1 MAHFDQNIHLY
12 FHLAS
17 NHPICFYFFNIFKHL
32 GFYSPYPVF
41 INNKYCASQM
51 IQLKNSWSTPQTPST
66 KFILHYLLPG
76 LLVFSI
82 ALLVRLY
89 LTYSIGNSGDEFE
102 RWYQS
107 KRVLES
113 IGMDRLDHHTLRWS
127 INIPTLIFQWLLGTK
142 PVIYYLIPASFGAL
156 ATLFVFTISRS
167 IAGMSAGFFAAL
179 LFTVT
184 PQISIAANNLMP
196 AIFSCTYLLGTVYFT
211 LRFVENRK
219 DTYLIFATL
228 FMFFAYGS
236 KVPNLF
242 FLPGLIIFIYWRT
255 NRLRP
260 LLLFLSLLLLLFI
273 LETIGIALYT
283 GEFVWLGR
291 IHYLSQHM
299 DVMQDEQW
307 AYHISD
313 IWKRWLLLPGYW
325 QCLLIGSLICGTFI
339 LFSKNKKYNKSISLV
354 FLMLLS
360 FSFIST
366 LAITSIDPLR
376 FVQPPINRYLT
387 VTIPFAV
394 IIICCTLSLTNLVL
408 TPAMTIVLCWFWAS
422 SNYQKQLSPTWTPAV
437 LRANEYQ
444 ETISEHWRN
453 DYALLFKF
461 SKDARL
467 YRAVYLEDD
476 ILFKSDGTVER
487 IGRVAPSRFDYPS
500 RLPILFVMSK
510 TKAPVGYLE
519 LTRKQAIKSKKNF

>member
-1 MAHFDQNIHLY
+1 
-12 FHLAS
+12 
-17 NHPICFYFFNIFKHL
+17 
-32 GFYSPYPVF
+32 
-41 INNKYCASQM
+41 M
-51 IQLKNSWSTPQTPST
+51 IQQTNTLKNSQNPTN

-76 LLVFSI
+76 MLVFSI

-89 LTYSIGNSGDEFE
+89 LTDSIGNAGDEFE

-107 KRVLES
+107 KRVLQG

-156 ATLFVFTISRS
+156 ASLFVFNISRL
-167 IAGMSAGFFAAL
+167 IAGLSAGFFSSF

-184 PQISIAANNLMP
+184 PQISRAGTQLMP
-196 AIFSCTYLLGTVYFT
+196 AIFSCAYLLGTVYFT
-211 LRFVENRK
+211 LRFVENK
-219 DTYLIFATL
+219 KTSYLILATL
-228 FMFFAYGS
+228 FMFLAYGS

-242 FLPGLIIFIYWRT
+242 FLPGLIVFIYWRT
-255 NRLRP
+255 NTLRP

-273 LETIGIALYT
+273 LETIGIALYS
-283 GEFVWLGR
+283 GEFVWMGR

-299 DVMQDEQW
+299 DVMQEEK
-307 AYHISD
+307 YVYLFSD

-325 QCLLIGSLICGTFI
+325 QSLLIGALICGIFI
-339 LFSKNKKYNKSISLV
+339 FFSRHKKHNKSILLV

-360 FSFIST
+360 FSFITT

-394 IIICCTLSLTNLVL
+394 IIICCTLSMINIVL
-408 TPAMTIVLCWFWAS
+408 TSAMMIVLCWFWATN
-422 SNYQKQLSPTWTPAV
+422 NYQNKLKPTWTPAV

-444 ETISEHWRN
+444 ETISDHWRN
-453 DYALLFKF
+453 DYAFLFKF

-476 ILFKSDGTVER
+476 ILFKSDGSVER
-487 IGRVAPSRFDYPS
+487 IGRVAPTRFDHPTK
-500 RLPILFVMSK
+500 LPILFVMSRTK
-510 TKAPVGYLE
+510 TPVGYLE
-519 LTRKQAIKSKKNF
+519 LTRKQAFKSKKNF